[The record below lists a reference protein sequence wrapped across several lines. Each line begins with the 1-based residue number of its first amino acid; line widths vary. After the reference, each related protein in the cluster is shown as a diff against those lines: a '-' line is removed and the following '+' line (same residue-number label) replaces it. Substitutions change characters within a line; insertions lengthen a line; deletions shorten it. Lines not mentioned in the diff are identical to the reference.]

1 MWGKEILVS
10 LRFVINTREMYSIW
24 VHPSR
29 VCYLV
34 IVVDSRNEIIYHECY
49 SVAIVIR
56 GPHNLDSIVMFK
68 ETLEVA
74 TTITSGVKIKCKYVK
89 FIFTFQRKHGSI
101 YL

>member
-1 MWGKEILVS
+1 MSASSLACNIIL
-10 LRFVINTREMYSIW
+10 N
-24 VHPSR
+24 SR
-29 VCYLV
+29 
-34 IVVDSRNEIIYHECY
+34 DRNDPHECY

-74 TTITSGVKIKCKYVK
+74 TTITSRAKIKCKYVK
-89 FIFTFQRKHGSI
+89 FIFTFQRKYGSI

>member
-1 MWGKEILVS
+1 MVASSGFILQIARS
-10 LRFVINTREMYSIW
+10 AI
-24 VHPSR
+24 
-29 VCYLV
+29 
-34 IVVDSRNEIIYHECY
+34 ECY

-74 TTITSGVKIKCKYVK
+74 TTITSRAKIKCKYVK
-89 FIFTFQRKHGSI
+89 FIFTFQRKYGSI